1 MIQTTDRLSTA
12 TCASWPE
19 AKKSATPS
27 RGTLYRCPTP
37 FDLGHVATSH
47 IPPPPKKNTPTEQ
60 TSTTVLCFETINS
73 RQASKQKLPS
83 SYPSSRIPCATRET
97 VERQVSTTRS
107 ITDVVA
113 GATTKIVSGGDA
125 VIRGIIRA
133 TERDAAAAARAA
145 AAVALKFFLPAPA
158 PAGRACRATTRE
170 CECVLS

>member
-27 RGTLYRCPTP
+27 RGTLYRCPTS

-47 IPPPPKKNTPTEQ
+47 IPPPPQKKTHQPNKQAPLFC
-60 TSTTVLCFETINS
+60 VLKTINS

-113 GATTKIVSGGDA
+113 GATTKIVSGGD
-125 VIRGIIRA
+125 VFIRGIIRA
-133 TERDAAAAARAA
+133 TERDAAAGCSCCRRRRLEVFFAGARS
-145 AAVALKFFLPAPA
+145 
-158 PAGRACRATTRE
+158 RRE
-170 CECVLS
+170 SLQSDDARV

>member
-47 IPPPPKKNTPTEQ
+47 IPPPQKKTPTEQ
-60 TSTTVLCFETINS
+60 KSTTVLCFETFNS

-83 SYPSSRIPCATRET
+83 SYPSSRILCATRET

-113 GATTKIVSGGDA
+113 GATIKIITVGDA
-125 VIRGIIRA
+125 VIRGTIRA
-133 TERDAAAAARAA
+133 TERDAAAATRAA

>member
-1 MIQTTDRLSTA
+1 MIQTTDRLPTA

-27 RGTLYRCPTP
+27 RGTLFRCPTS
-37 FDLGHVATSH
+37 FDLGHVTTSH
-47 IPPPPKKNTPTEQ
+47 TPPPKKHTPAEQ
-60 TSTTVLCFETINS
+60 TSTTVLFFKTINS
-73 RQASKQKLPS
+73 RRASKQKLPS
-83 SYPSSRIPCATRET
+83 SYPSSRIPCAAREA

-113 GATTKIVSGGDA
+113 GATTKIVSVGDA
-125 VIRGIIRA
+125 VIRGTIRA

-145 AAVALKFFLPAPA
+145 AAVALKFFLPVPA

-170 CECVLS
+170 CECVLT

>member
-27 RGTLYRCPTP
+27 RGTLYRCPTS
-37 FDLGHVATSH
+37 FDLGHVTTSH
-47 IPPPPKKNTPTEQ
+47 IPPPRKNTPTEQ
-60 TSTTVLCFETINS
+60 ISTTVLCFETTNS

-83 SYPSSRIPCATRET
+83 SYPSSRIPCAARET

-107 ITDVVA
+107 ITDVVS
-113 GATTKIVSGGDA
+113 GATTKIVSVGDA
-125 VIRGIIRA
+125 VIRGTIRA
-133 TERDAAAAARAA
+133 TERDAAAAAARAA

-158 PAGRACRATTRE
+158 PAGRACRVTTRE

>member
-1 MIQTTDRLSTA
+1 M
-12 TCASWPE
+12 
-19 AKKSATPS
+19 
-27 RGTLYRCPTP
+27 
-37 FDLGHVATSH
+37 
-47 IPPPPKKNTPTEQ
+47 
-60 TSTTVLCFETINS
+60 
-73 RQASKQKLPS
+73 
-83 SYPSSRIPCATRET
+83 
-97 VERQVSTTRS
+97 ERQVSTTRS

-170 CECVLS
+170 CERVLS